1 MRKNTKALGYVILAA
16 LITQSGCAF
25 VAHKDVDVHGRKVS
39 NRDLAQLKTGE
50 TTRAQLIELLGA
62 PTNTLKE
69 EDGVEVLNYT
79 YRETTEKNSVLV
91 FIWVTHSKTTTSGT
105 VRFRLQDDVL
115 IEYWSEGSVKSRN

>member
-16 LITQSGCAF
+16 LNTHSGGAF
-25 VAHKDVDVHGRKVS
+25 VAHTDVDIHGRKVS
-39 NRDLAQLKTGE
+39 NRDLAHLKTGE

-79 YRETTEKNSVLV
+79 YRETTEKNSALVL
-91 FIWVTHSKTTTSGT
+91 IWATHSKTTTFGT
-105 VRFRLQDDVL
+105 VKFKLQDDVL
-115 IEYWSEGSVKSRN
+115 VEYWSEGSIKMRE